1 MSILKLQNLV
11 ANKWVDTGQVRREL
25 LDPATQEPIA
35 FLQDGLPDFSEML
48 YYARNIGRSNIQSL
62 TFHKRALLLKKLGIF
77 LLEHKEKYYE
87 LSTRSGA
94 TRTDSWIDID
104 GGIGT
109 LFTYSGKGRR
119 ELPNSFHVIDGDPE
133 ILSKDATFIGQHVY
147 SPLEGS
153 AVHINAFNFPCWGML
168 EKFAPCFLAGMP
180 SIIKPASQ
188 TCYITEAIVRD
199 IVSSNILPVGS
210 LQLVCGDVGALLKQ
224 LNYQDVVTF
233 TGSQATGSIIKTNA
247 CLIDNNVRFHM
258 ETDSLNSIILGHDVT
273 SDSLEFRIFVREVVT
288 EMTVKAGQKCTAIRR
303 VIVPES
309 IKDIVVEKLKERLA
323 QVKIGDPRLL
333 ETKMGP
339 LASISHR
346 EDVTREAEKLAA
358 SCETVIGAIESHSNA
373 FTEPVVFLS
382 QLPITECPSNLIEVF
397 GPMCTIQTYQ
407 NDDEAIDIARAGK
420 GSLVGSIV
428 SNDRNVTTKLI
439 DGLFAH
445 HGRLLVLNRH
455 CQKTS
460 TGHGSPLPVLLH
472 GGPGR
477 AGGAEELGGLRS
489 IYAYMQ
495 RTAIQGHPDML
506 TSICQKWL
514 PGATKN
520 LTHKH
525 PFQMHFDELS
535 IGDSL
540 RTKSRKISLDDI
552 EHFAHFTGDRF
563 YAHMD
568 EALARANPF
577 FEGRVAHGYFIIS
590 AAAGLFVD
598 PEPGPVLANYGLESL
613 RFTQPV
619 YPNDEI
625 TVSLTCKQK
634 TAREGERYGEVRWDT
649 TVLNQDNLVVAQY
662 DVLTLVEQ
670 SSH

>member
-1 MSILKLQNLV
+1 MSILKLQSLV
-11 ANKWVDTGQVRREL
+11 ANKWVDTGPVRREL
-25 LDPATQEPIA
+25 LDPVTQEPIA

-62 TFHKRALLLKKLGIF
+62 TFHKRALLLKKLGVF

-133 ILSKDATFIGQHVY
+133 ILSKDASFIGQHVY

-199 IVSSNILPVGS
+199 IVSSNILPLGS

-273 SDSLEFRIFVREVVT
+273 SDSLEFRMFVREVVT

-382 QLPITECPSNLIEVF
+382 QLPTTECPSNLIEVF

-420 GSLVGSIV
+420 GCLVGSIV

-439 DGLFAH
+439 DGLFA
-445 HGRLLVLNRH
+445 
-455 CQKTS
+455 
-460 TGHGSPLPVLLH
+460 
-472 GGPGR
+472 
-477 AGGAEELGGLRS
+477 
-489 IYAYMQ
+489 
-495 RTAIQGHPDML
+495 
-506 TSICQKWL
+506 ICWHL
-514 PGATKN
+514 IVG
-520 LTHKH
+520 THRR
-525 PFQMHFDELS
+525 P
-535 IGDSL
+535 
-540 RTKSRKISLDDI
+540 
-552 EHFAHFTGDRF
+552 
-563 YAHMD
+563 
-568 EALARANPF
+568 
-577 FEGRVAHGYFIIS
+577 
-590 AAAGLFVD
+590 
-598 PEPGPVLANYGLESL
+598 
-613 RFTQPV
+613 
-619 YPNDEI
+619 
-625 TVSLTCKQK
+625 
-634 TAREGERYGEVRWDT
+634 
-649 TVLNQDNLVVAQY
+649 
-662 DVLTLVEQ
+662 
-670 SSH
+670 